1 MRAPPIAR
9 ARVAVAVIGIGAALA
24 GCAQEQGS
32 GSVTGFLAVPG
43 CVTAPVGVEACT
55 GATTDP
61 PDICEHFDMRPN
73 FFTLEAAADD
83 AVVRMQHGGADFAR
97 ADGLQL
103 HVRDVRG
110 LPGRLGVPLAVGPDE
125 PVRGALDLFDRCPEG
140 TESLELLGTV
150 TFESFG
156 LSKGDH
162 VSGTIDELLVRDA
175 RTGALRGRL
184 HGDFDFTVR
193 RGPPYRRFVGR

>member
-1 MRAPPIAR
+1 MRAPDIVR
-9 ARVAVAVIGIGAALA
+9 ALAVGAALA

-32 GSVTGFLAVPG
+32 GSLTGFLSVPG
-43 CVTAPVGVEACT
+43 CVMAPAGAEACT
-55 GATTDP
+55 GAETDP
-61 PDICEHFDMRPN
+61 PEICEHFDMHPN
-73 FFTLEAAADD
+73 FFTLETAADD
-83 AVVRMQHGGADFAR
+83 AVVRMQYGGEDFAR

-125 PVRGALDLFDRCPEG
+125 PVRGALDLFERCPEG
-140 TESLELLGTV
+140 TESLELRGRV

-156 LSKGDH
+156 LHKGDR

>member
-1 MRAPPIAR
+1 MRFGRLALS
-9 ARVAVAVIGIGAALA
+9 GALGLGFGLL

-32 GSVTGFLAVPG
+32 GSLTGFLSVPG
-43 CVTAPVGVEACT
+43 CVTPPAGVEACT
-55 GATTDP
+55 GDPADP
-61 PDICEHFDMRPN
+61 PAVCEHFDLHPD

-83 AVVRMQHGGADFAR
+83 AVLRMQSGGIDFAR

-103 HVRDVRG
+103 HVRDVGG
-110 LPGRLGVPLAVGPDE
+110 LPGRLGTPLAVGPEE
-125 PVRGALDLFDRCPEG
+125 PVRAALDLFERCPAA
-140 TESLELLGTV
+140 TESLELRGTV

-156 LSKGDH
+156 LHKGDR
-162 VSGTIDELLVRDA
+162 VQGTIDELIVRDA